1 MEKGAWHVSDPFPRF
16 PAFPRGEELHP
27 KYLLVFPRAQFRG
40 PESMPGKSG
49 EYTHSHGH
57 THRHTLLHGHHT
69 QTQKTHT
76 HRHIHSHGHTYS
88 DTHPHTHTH
97 SQTHTEQIMEVRELK
112 KQLGVCGSAGCAGS
126 RGGKRQ
132 SLRVT
137 GDKVRRLP
145 CHHVLSPRLAAEDR
159 EDTAGGECDTND
171 TQQQSQAGLC
181 PSDTALK
188 DMCWAWHRT
197 QSALGDGSTQLQSSG
212 QPGGHPCGSNQA
224 GPRSQSWNSVPVL
237 LMPWLS
243 SGYSQRG
250 TISLT
255 HLVSSTLQRPLELP
269 WKIILKPPGYAYSL
283 SRV

>member
-1 MEKGAWHVSDPFPRF
+1 MD
-16 PAFPRGEELHP
+16 
-27 KYLLVFPRAQFRG
+27 
-40 PESMPGKSG
+40 
-49 EYTHSHGH
+49 THSQ
-57 THRHTLLHGHHT
+57 THTLT
-69 QTQKTHT
+69 WTP
-76 HRHIHSHGHTYS
+76 YS
-88 DTHPHTHTH
+88 DTQNTHSQTHTLPWTHILRHTPSYAHTH

-112 KQLGVCGSAGCAGS
+112 KQPGVCGSAGRAGS

-181 PSDTALK
+181 PSDAALK

-224 GPRSQSWNSVPVL
+224 GPRPHSWNSVPVL

-255 HLVSSTLQRPLELP
+255 HLASSALQRPLELP
-269 WKIILKPPGYAYSL
+269 WKIILKRPGYAYSL